1 MNTLFLPI
9 TALTV
14 SIDAFFC
21 GFALGGRRAA
31 AVPGACV
38 TLFFLCLAAHLA
50 GNALAGALTERVAG
64 AGGLILVAVGLYNFF
79 FAETGADKG
88 GNIFETSVAVGIAV
102 GMDGA
107 AATLS
112 LGLMGCG
119 GLYVPLTVA
128 AAHFYALQFGSVC
141 ARAGVRSRRAEKF
154 PPLLLAALGIY
165 KTVSAFL

>member
-1 MNTLFLPI
+1 M
-9 TALTV
+9 
-14 SIDAFFC
+14 
-21 GFALGGRRAA
+21 
-31 AVPGACV
+31 
-38 TLFFLCLAAHLA
+38 
-50 GNALAGALTERVAG
+50 
-64 AGGLILVAVGLYNFF
+64 
-79 FAETGADKG
+79 
-88 GNIFETSVAVGIAV
+88 GIAV

-112 LGLMGCG
+112 LGLMGYG